1 MFQEKSVVWS
11 LWSPSMSHHW
21 LSSSILAFWVW
32 CAECHQGNPA
42 HGKLPQA
49 AGERCWKLSPEP
61 TMSESNPN
69 SQLPSWAFC
78 SSHRSHWDFSAW
90 GAEGSEMCRFPW
102 VSAQLG
108 GHRSSCSTWHS
119 RTLAQPWGWDPA
131 QQGHEHRLSPRGG
144 SQDRVMCKVSKVKS
158 KRLCQ
163 GKKSLKEEDNIWRD
177 FPSPCQVLPYLCLL
191 EISSALGFQPHGTR
205 RRLSRRLS
213 TVTEFRCT
221 TWKPGAIP
229 PLCLSLQ
236 DTKPTWRSV
245 VNRNS

>member
-69 SQLPSWAFC
+69 SQLPSRAFC

-108 GHRSSCSTWHS
+108 GHRGSCSTWHS

-131 QQGHEHRLSPRGG
+131 QQGHEHRVPEEGARTEWCAKCPRLNQKG
-144 SQDRVMCKVSKVKS
+144 SAKAK
-158 KRLCQ
+158 
-163 GKKSLKEEDNIWRD
+163 N
-177 FPSPCQVLPYLCLL
+177 
-191 EISSALGFQPHGTR
+191 H
-205 RRLSRRLS
+205 
-213 TVTEFRCT
+213 
-221 TWKPGAIP
+221 
-229 PLCLSLQ
+229 
-236 DTKPTWRSV
+236 
-245 VNRNS
+245 